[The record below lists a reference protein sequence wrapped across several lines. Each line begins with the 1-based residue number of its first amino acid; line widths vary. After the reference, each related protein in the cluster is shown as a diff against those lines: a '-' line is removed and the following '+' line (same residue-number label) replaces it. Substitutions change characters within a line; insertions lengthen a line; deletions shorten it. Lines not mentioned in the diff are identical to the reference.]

1 MRPKWTISTMMVREL
16 NDIIANETKCALNIV
31 LWGSLEVMAVF
42 FMQTA
47 INCVFVVYQMMEYRT
62 SLRMVDFEREK
73 LTNHS
78 WSKSKSA
85 LELSQTSW
93 SLGQTS
99 CLAELSL
106 IEMRWKHLYQS
117 LFKNLYLWYCTGKIQ
132 MTMTSKK
139 EIAKCPGKA

>member
-16 NDIIANETKCALNIV
+16 NDIIVNETKCALNIV

-78 WSKSKSA
+78 
-85 LELSQTSW
+85 
-93 SLGQTS
+93 
-99 CLAELSL
+99 
-106 IEMRWKHLYQS
+106 
-117 LFKNLYLWYCTGKIQ
+117 
-132 MTMTSKK
+132 
-139 EIAKCPGKA
+139 